1 MVYSGTHALTY
12 ELVGD
17 IVMIGRAPVNDIV
30 IDNPVVSA
38 RHAMLLKVGDSYWL
52 KDLNSTN
59 GTHIN
64 GLLFTYGELKDG
76 DTIRFASVVAIFAE
90 RSENGGQPARL
101 ERSGR
106 VPQQDENPPGT
117 QRKWIDDS
125 SKEKVGRV
133 DHVSLQ
139 HQMTHDL
146 AIQEAKEAR
155 SARKAVGE
163 RLLAYLD
170 KEMGTCGRTTSRSA
184 LNFWRNKIR
193 KHEAPLTARA
203 ERVLVRRDAFR
214 QIFTRARETST
225 TLSPWSP
232 REREAV

>member
-1 MVYSGTHALTY
+1 MASLMVYNGTHALTY

-17 IVMIGRAPVNDIV
+17 IVLIGRAPVNNIV

-76 DTIRFASVVAIFAE
+76 DTIRFGSVIAIFAE
-90 RSENGGQPARL
+90 RC
-101 ERSGR
+101 
-106 VPQQDENPPGT
+106 
-117 QRKWIDDS
+117 RKRWSTCAIRTFWTSSRTRRKSAAAAGSDTAKMEFDDS

-146 AIQEAKEAR
+146 AIQEAKEAC

-170 KEMGTCGRTTSRSA
+170 KEIGTCGRTTSRSA

-193 KHEAPLTARA
+193 NMKQH
-203 ERVLVRRDAFR
+203 
-214 QIFTRARETST
+214 
-225 TLSPWSP
+225 
-232 REREAV
+232 

>member
-1 MVYSGTHALTY
+1 MASLMVYNGTHALTY

-17 IVMIGRAPVNDIV
+17 IVMIGRAPVNHIV

-76 DTIRFASVVAIFAE
+76 DTIRFGSVLAIFAE
-90 RSENGGQPARL
+90 RCRKRWSTCAIRTFWTSS
-101 ERSGR
+101 RTRRKSAAAAGR
-106 VPQQDENPPGT
+106 DTAKMEF
-117 QRKWIDDS
+117 DDS
-125 SKEKVGRV
+125 SKEKVGRG

-146 AIQEAKEAR
+146 AIQEAKEAC

-193 KHEAPLTARA
+193 NMKHH
-203 ERVLVRRDAFR
+203 
-214 QIFTRARETST
+214 
-225 TLSPWSP
+225 
-232 REREAV
+232 

>member
-1 MVYSGTHALTY
+1 MASLSVRNGTYPVTY

-17 IVMIGRAPVNDIV
+17 IVMIGRAPLNDIV

-38 RHAMLLKVGDSYWL
+38 QHAMLLKVGDTYWL

-90 RSENGGQPARL
+90 RSRKRWSTCAIRTFWTSSTTRRKSAGGDTAKM
-101 ERSGR
+101 
-106 VPQQDENPPGT
+106 D
-117 QRKWIDDS
+117 DDS

-146 AIQEAKEAR
+146 AIQQAKEAR
-155 SARKAVGE
+155 SARKAIGE

-170 KEMGTCGRTTSRSA
+170 KEIGTCGRTTPRFA

-193 KHEAPLTARA
+193 NMKHH
-203 ERVLVRRDAFR
+203 
-214 QIFTRARETST
+214 
-225 TLSPWSP
+225 
-232 REREAV
+232 

>member
-1 MVYSGTHALTY
+1 MASLMVYSGTHALTY

-30 IDNPVVSA
+30 IDTPVVSA

-90 RSENGGQPARL
+90 RS
-101 ERSGR
+101 
-106 VPQQDENPPGT
+106 
-117 QRKWIDDS
+117 RKRWSTCAIRTFWTSSTTRRKSAGDTAKMDDDS

-193 KHEAPLTARA
+193 NMKHH
-203 ERVLVRRDAFR
+203 
-214 QIFTRARETST
+214 
-225 TLSPWSP
+225 
-232 REREAV
+232 